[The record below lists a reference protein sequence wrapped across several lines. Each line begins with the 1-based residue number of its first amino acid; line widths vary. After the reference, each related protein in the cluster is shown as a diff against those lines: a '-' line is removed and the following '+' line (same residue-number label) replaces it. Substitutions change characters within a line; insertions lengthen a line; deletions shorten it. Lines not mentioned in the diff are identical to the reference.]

1 MRLTIG
7 RVAALASVL
16 LLALAGCGASS
27 ENRGGS
33 VAVPASDG
41 DPVAGAQV
49 YSRACSNCHG
59 SDLAGV
65 DGLGKELLPSAFIAE
80 ASEDDL
86 SALILVGVPADD
98 PGNMTGIDMSAK
110 GGNPS
115 LSSQDVADV
124 AAYLKGSQ

>member
-1 MRLTIG
+1 MSLTSR
-7 RVAALASVL
+7 RVAALTGVL
-16 LLALAGCGASS
+16 LLALAGCGVSS
-27 ENRGGS
+27 ESRGGS
-33 VAVPASDG
+33 VAAPTSDG

-49 YSRACSNCHG
+49 YLSACSSCHG

-65 DGLGKELLPSAFIAE
+65 DGLGKELLQSAFIIE
-80 ASEDDL
+80 TSEEDL
-86 SALILVGVPADD
+86 SSLILEGVPADD
-98 PGNMTGIDMSAK
+98 PSNMTGIDMSAK